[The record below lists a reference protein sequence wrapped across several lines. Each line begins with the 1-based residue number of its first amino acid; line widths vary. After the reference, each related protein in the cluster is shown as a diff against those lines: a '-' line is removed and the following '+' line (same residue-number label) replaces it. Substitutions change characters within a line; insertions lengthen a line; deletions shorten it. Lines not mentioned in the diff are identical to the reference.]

1 MNQNEWFSSRLFLA
15 WFLPSAWVLPRPV
28 VVMVVLLLEIP
39 LRPVVMMVLLLL
51 EIQCCHQ
58 PAQR

>member
-15 WFLPSAWVLPRPV
+15 WFLPGARVRPRPV

-51 EIQCCHQ
+51 EIQCGHQ